1 MKGGTIMDEKYAIK
15 LFDEYKIRTN
25 RVMKSK
31 IAATQ

>member
-1 MKGGTIMDEKYAIK
+1 MDEKYVIK
-15 LFDEYKIRTN
+15 LFEECQIRTN